1 MAESAPL
8 VTHVSDT
15 ARWVAVYRALES
27 ARPDALFTDP
37 YADKLAGDQGRA
49 IADSARKSMR
59 NGWPIVVRTKVI
71 DDLIK
76 QSIDEGCDRV
86 LNLAAGLDTRPYRL
100 ELPSDLVWIE
110 ADLPA
115 MVDEKN
121 AFFEDAKP
129 KCTLS
134 REKVDLADDA
144 ARAAFLDAAT
154 KDAKKALVLTE
165 GLLIYLEEPVVR
177 SLARDLAARQSVAW
191 WMFDLAS
198 PAILQMMSKQM
209 SFDNAP
215 LHFAP
220 PNGVAFF
227 EDLGWKAL
235 EIESALHQAR
245 RMRRLPFFLNILAG
259 IFPVPDPRNVRR
271 ARWSGIVRL
280 GRPTR
285 AA

>member
-1 MAESAPL
+1 MGKSTPL

-27 ARPDALFTDP
+27 ERADALFKDP
-37 YADKLAGDQGRA
+37 YAGKLAGDQGRA
-49 IADSARKSMR
+49 IADSAQKSMR

-76 QSIDEGCDRV
+76 KSIDEGCDRV

-121 AFFEDAKP
+121 AFFEDVKP
-129 KCTLS
+129 KCSLS

-144 ARAAFLDAAT
+144 ARTAFLDGAT

-177 SLARDLAARQSVAW
+177 SLARDLAARSPVAW

-198 PAILQMMSKQM
+198 PAILRMMSKQV

-245 RMRRLPFFLNILAG
+245 RMRRLPFFLNLLAG
-259 IFPVPDPRNVRR
+259 IFPVPDPRNVRT

-280 GRPTR
+280 GR
-285 AA
+285 